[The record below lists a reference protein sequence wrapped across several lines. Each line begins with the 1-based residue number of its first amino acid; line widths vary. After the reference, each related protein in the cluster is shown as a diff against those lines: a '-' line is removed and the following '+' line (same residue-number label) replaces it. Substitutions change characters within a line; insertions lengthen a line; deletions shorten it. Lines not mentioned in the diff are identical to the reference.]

1 MRGNTTFVE
10 KNSQFKEPL
19 QERLHGN
26 KFSNIIFIFFSYL
39 LPQSP
44 IFCTANYTEMEP
56 NDIGYPGQS
65 PRSENRVF
73 KGGWGEQVLF
83 NAIAFKGHQ
92 QREDSF

>member
-1 MRGNTTFVE
+1 
-10 KNSQFKEPL
+10 
-19 QERLHGN
+19 
-26 KFSNIIFIFFSYL
+26 
-39 LPQSP
+39 
-44 IFCTANYTEMEP
+44 MEP
-56 NDIGYPGQS
+56 IDIGYPGQS